1 MDPPG
6 MTLDRR
12 LSTGPSWLFPV
23 GDPAVIARGRS
34 SRRTSCR
41 SWASEIKMLQ
51 KRAFH
56 LSLSGQHRFDTP
68 MQWR

>member
-6 MTLDRR
+6 MTLTEAIDRAI
-12 LSTGPSWLFPV
+12 LAVPM
-23 GDPAVIARGRS
+23 GDPAVIARGIVS
-34 SRRTSCR
+34 SDLVPLLT
-41 SWASEIKMLQ
+41 AEIKMLQ